1 MKQSFLP
8 IGTWSVFVLTLLYSC
23 SPTKKAR
30 TYDYDYLYI
39 NKQGIVQRPLIV
51 ELEVGKKASIT
62 KTYKNV
68 TTDMARQNT
77 IEEFIRANNADVIV
91 QPLFT
96 VNTEDNNTKTTVTV
110 TLAGYPANYKNFRP
124 YEPKD
129 KELLIPKEYLLL
141 PGDYPSRS
149 FSAAQTTDGKKA
161 SAGKAIAA
169 TALMGG
175 LIYGVTK
182 AAAN

>member
-1 MKQSFLP
+1 MKQSILP
-8 IGTWSVFVLTLLYSC
+8 IGTWSVFVLTLLVSC

-51 ELEVGKKASIT
+51 DLEVGKKASIT

-77 IEEFIRANNADVIV
+77 IEDFIRQNNADVIV

-96 VNTEDNNTKTTVTV
+96 INTEDNNTKTTVTV
-110 TLAGYPANYKNFRP
+110 TLSGYPANYKNFRP
-124 YEPKD
+124 YEAKD

-149 FSAAQTTDGKKA
+149 FSAAQTTETKKGTGGKVL
-161 SAGKAIAA
+161 AG
-169 TALMGG
+169 TAVLGG
-175 LIYGVTK
+175 LIYGISKGVS
-182 AAAN
+182 N